1 VSDNALAGGTL
12 PRQILFLVPRL
23 DKASTRYRILQYLPA
38 LAEAGIRHEIR
49 AVSKVA
55 RDWLRLL
62 KQVRAADVV
71 FIQKK
76 LFSAF
81 EIALLKKLSRRLVY
95 DFDDA
100 VMFKDSL
107 ASDRQ
112 HARQRR
118 RFAATARRADLLIAG
133 NGYLQEQG
141 LALGRPTVLIP
152 TPLDMERYLPKTR
165 QASGNEVVLGW
176 IGSRSTLKYLRDIA
190 PALEELGQRLSN
202 LRLKIVADDF
212 FDLDHLPV
220 IKKNWSAADEI
231 DDLHSFDIGL
241 MPLNDDVWTRGKC
254 GFKLLQCMAVGLP
267 VVCSPVGANRE
278 IVTDGI
284 EGFWAVRQE
293 EWVKRLVT
301 LAGDAE
307 LRQTMGKRGRDKV
320 LRRYSLQANIPV
332 LLQALRDN
340 KST

>member
-1 VSDNALAGGTL
+1 MSGVVLTGGTL
-12 PRQILFLVPRL
+12 PKQILFLVPRL

-55 RDWLRLL
+55 RDWPRLL

-81 EIALLKKLSRRLVY
+81 EIALLKKLSRRLIY

-141 LALGRPTVLIP
+141 LALGRPTVLLP
-152 TPLDMERYLPKTR
+152 TPLDMERYLPKPRPAT
-165 QASGNEVVLGW
+165 GDMVILGW
-176 IGSRSTLKYLRDIA
+176 IGSRGTLKYLRQIV
-190 PALEELGQRLSN
+190 PALEELGRCLPN

-212 FDLDHLPV
+212 FELNHLPV
-220 IKKNWSAADEI
+220 IKKNWSATDEI
-231 DDLHSFDIGL
+231 DDIHSFDIGL
-241 MPLNDDVWTRGKC
+241 MPLSDDVWTRGKC

-278 IVTDGI
+278 IVTDGV
-284 EGFWAVRQE
+284 EGFWAARQE
-293 EWVKRLVT
+293 EWVEKLTT

-307 LRQTMGKRGRDKV
+307 LRRALGNRGRDKV
-320 LRRYSLQANIPV
+320 LRRYSLKANIPV

-340 KST
+340 E